1 MDEVLRR
8 RLWRHIEALPD
19 EQVFQVLDYIEFLAS
34 KYARTPVRGAGSPV
48 QRFSERL
55 QDRMRAQGV
64 GLRAMK
70 GTFEAVGTADRML
83 SGIAE
88 AGRTLLREV
97 EQGIAPPEPPAEMTR
112 PRPLIASQPPPPP
125 ITRQEPPEPEV

>member
-8 RLWRHIEALPD
+8 RLWRHIESLPD
-19 EQVFQVLDYIEFLAS
+19 EQVYQVLDYIEFLTS
-34 KYARTPVRGAGSPV
+34 KYARGPVRGAGSPV

-88 AGRTLLREV
+88 AGRTIIREV
-97 EQGIAPPEPPAEMTR
+97 EEGLAPPPPAARPPEPQR
-112 PRPLIASQPPPPP
+112 SIAASTPPPADSA
-125 ITRQEPPEPEV
+125 EPPA